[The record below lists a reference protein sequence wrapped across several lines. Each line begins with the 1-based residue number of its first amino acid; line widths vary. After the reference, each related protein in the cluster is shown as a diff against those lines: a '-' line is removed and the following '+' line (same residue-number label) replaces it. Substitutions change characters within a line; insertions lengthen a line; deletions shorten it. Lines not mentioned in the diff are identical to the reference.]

1 MGGMLNEFD
10 NGLSSSVGGWNC
22 ALALCG
28 PQLEAALEGP
38 GLEGVSCVRLAGSGR
53 RSSLVLA
60 VLDLLIEDAGIEA
73 SSIEKVVVSRG
84 PGSFTGIRA
93 GLATA
98 FGLHAAQDVVVLA
111 FNSLLMQ
118 AARLDQPGMY
128 MTAQPGRRGE
138 VYTRCFEVDAD
149 GRPKPAG
156 EIEIRKVSDLPTN
169 LPWLAPE
176 ALELGGAPRIPARY
190 SAAEALLRLLH
201 ADIEPEPPKAFYLE
215 GPPIHGSRVG

>member
-1 MGGMLNEFD
+1 MKGVKAHERGS
-10 NGLSSSVGGWNC
+10 GSTPGSWCCS
-22 ALALCG
+22 LALCG

-38 GLEGVSCVRLAGSGR
+38 GLDGVSCLRLAGSGR

-60 VLDLLIEDAGIEA
+60 ALDLLVEDAGIEVSA
-73 SSIEKVVVSRG
+73 ICSVAVSRG

-98 FGLHAAQDVVVLA
+98 FGLRAAQHVEVSA

-118 AARLDQPGMY
+118 AARLDQPGRY

-138 VYTRCFEVDAD
+138 VYTRCFEVGAD
-149 GRPKPAG
+149 GRPNPAG
-156 EIEIRKVSDLPTN
+156 EIEIRKISDLPTD

-176 ALELGGAPRIPARY
+176 ALELGDAPRVPARY

-201 ADIEPEPPKAFYLE
+201 SDIEREPLEAFYLE
-215 GPPIHGSRVG
+215 GPPIHGSTVG